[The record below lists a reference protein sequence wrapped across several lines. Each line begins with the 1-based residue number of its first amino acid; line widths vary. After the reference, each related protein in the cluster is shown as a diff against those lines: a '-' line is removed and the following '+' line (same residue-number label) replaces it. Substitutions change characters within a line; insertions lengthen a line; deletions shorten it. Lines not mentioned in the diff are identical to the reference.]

1 MTARCSQDKAGI
13 GSTVCMC
20 VTRLC
25 PLRNARA
32 RLSSHFLRR
41 EQRELSSIVDIARFC
56 FKCYHPDLQP
66 WHTGSSKD

>member
-1 MTARCSQDKAGI
+1 MTARCIQDKAGI

-32 RLSSHFLRR
+32 RLSSHFHRR
-41 EQRELSSIVDIARFC
+41 EQRELSSKVDIALFC
-56 FKCYHPDLQP
+56 LQVL
-66 WHTGSSKD
+66 SS